1 MQKGKRV
8 QKKQTVEER
17 LQILEKMVVR
27 LSLQMNAILTAIH
40 KPEGEAK

>member
-1 MQKGKRV
+1 MIKGKRV

-40 KPEGEAK
+40 KPEEEAK

>member
-1 MQKGKRV
+1 MIKGKRA

-40 KPEGEAK
+40 KPEEEAQ